1 MKKAY
6 LYKWYDKDTDAHD
19 IQCIDGQ
26 HLEGCVG
33 FCCYYDLACYVLG
46 LFTDGIIDTENDEK
60 LQKINIDRY
69 FIEDE
74 IDKIRN
80 WKKSLIDK
88 YVDIIDVENVAK
100 IPKKQSQIWYFLY

>member
-6 LYKWYDKDTDAHD
+6 IYKRYDKDTDTHD

-26 HLEGCVG
+26 HLEGCIG
-33 FCCYYDLACYVLG
+33 FCCYYDLACYVLE
-46 LFTDGIIDTENDEK
+46 LFTDGVIDIEDDKK
-60 LQKINIDRY
+60 LQNINIDRY

-74 IDKIRN
+74 IDKIRAG
-80 WKKSLIDK
+80 KKSLIDK